1 VDFKGHFRLNDRS
14 MCHPLTV
21 QDDAT
26 RQVLCV
32 DGHGST
38 STGQMVRSF
47 ERIFRRRGLLERIH
61 SDNGVPLAGSGVGWL
76 SRVSVE

>member
-1 VDFKGHFRLNDRS
+1 
-14 MCHPLTV
+14 
-21 QDDAT
+21 
-26 RQVLCV
+26 
-32 DGHGST
+32 
-38 STGQMVRSF
+38 MVRSF